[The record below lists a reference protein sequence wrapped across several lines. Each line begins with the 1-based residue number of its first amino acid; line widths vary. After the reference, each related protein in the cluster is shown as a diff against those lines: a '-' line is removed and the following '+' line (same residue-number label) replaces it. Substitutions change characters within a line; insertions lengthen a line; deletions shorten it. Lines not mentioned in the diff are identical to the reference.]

1 MNAKVQIIEKDG
13 RPEYAVVP
21 IDLYRRMLALTEDL
35 EDIRDFDEALREL
48 EEGKDELIPAEVV
61 QRLLSGEEH
70 PLRIWREYR
79 GMTQEALAEL
89 AGVGKSYLSQIESG
103 KKMGSARVLSALAAA
118 LRVDVDDLI
127 ATDAG
132 A

>member
-48 EEGKDELIPAEVV
+48 EEGRDELIPEEVA

-70 PLRIWREYR
+70 PLRIWREHR
-79 GMTQEALAEL
+79 GMTQEALAER
-89 AGVGKSYLSQIESG
+89 AGVGKSYLSQIEAG
-103 KKMGSARVLSALAAA
+103 KKAGSARVLRALAAA

-127 ATDAG
+127 AG